1 MSCRKVSECVIVF
14 SANSAIFQLSF
25 VKNLGIFFDR
35 KPHRWRSGWRALTKD
50 YEFGICCFSAKHA
63 AIRRKSKDCMVVR
76 NQKIVSEW
84 SDMSIRRLLF
94 QCFGLEQSGP
104 HHHHLIEN

>member
-1 MSCRKVSECVIVF
+1 
-14 SANSAIFQLSF
+14 
-25 VKNLGIFFDR
+25 
-35 KPHRWRSGWRALTKD
+35 
-50 YEFGICCFSAKHA
+50 
-63 AIRRKSKDCMVVR
+63 MVVR

-104 HHHHLIEN
+104 HHHHLFEQASKLIFARIFGGVRSNTPDVANLKVA